1 MNSTQPVDPNLHT
14 SALNSQKQSQ
24 AKMYQDSTVRSNPS
38 QEQPKTKTNSI
49 QDYLKRQQNK

>member
-1 MNSTQPVDPNLHT
+1 YQESPVRANVT
-14 SALNSQKQSQ
+14 
-24 AKMYQDSTVRSNPS
+24 